1 MSGKYLLIS
10 SSRPG
15 ALPNGLQGPWS
26 CHYAAPWSGKL
37 PDQHQHPLIYM
48 PGNVL
53 GLSECNEPFL
63 EWIAASVVPGREVAK
78 AYYGTGGWVSHAT
91 GNIWGYAATGVD
103 IEWGAFPGGAAWECR
118 HLWEQYEFSQDRTAL
133 RNASTR

>member
-1 MSGKYLLIS
+1 
-10 SSRPG
+10 
-15 ALPNGLQGPWS
+15 
-26 CHYAAPWSGKL
+26 
-37 PDQHQHPLIYM
+37 M

-91 GNIWGYAATGVD
+91 GNIWGNVATGSRYRMGCVSQ
-103 IEWGAFPGGAAWECR
+103 WRGLGMPAFVGAI
-118 HLWEQYEFSQDRTAL
+118 
-133 RNASTR
+133 